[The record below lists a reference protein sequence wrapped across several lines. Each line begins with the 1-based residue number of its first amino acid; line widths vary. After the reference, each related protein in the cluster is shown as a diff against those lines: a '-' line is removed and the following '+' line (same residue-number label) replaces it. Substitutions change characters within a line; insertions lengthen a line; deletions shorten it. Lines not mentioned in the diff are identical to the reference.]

1 MAQLTQ
7 TTGIIEP
14 AVEIDLNPTSR
25 QAIVGYLNALLADE
39 VVLATKTRNY
49 HWNVVGPNFSALH
62 QFFGAQY
69 TELNENVDEV
79 AERVRAIGGKPA
91 STLVEFVAQARVSEE
106 SFRTAHS
113 DEMVAKLLSD
123 QESVI
128 RSIRSDLVRIT
139 KLEDAG
145 TVEFLTGLLEQ
156 HEKMAWTLRAT
167 LVPVAQLVKA

>member
-1 MAQLTQ
+1 MAQITQ
-7 TTGIIEP
+7 ATGIIEP

-25 QAIVGYLNALLADE
+25 KTVEGYLNVLLADE

-49 HWNVVGPNFSALH
+49 HWNVVGPNFNSLH

-91 STLVEFVAQARVSEE
+91 STLVEFVAQARVREE
-106 SFRTAHS
+106 SSRTPSA
-113 DEMVAKLLSD
+113 DEMVSRLLSD

-145 TVEFLTGLLEQ
+145 TMEFLTGLLEQ
-156 HEKMAWTLRAT
+156 HETMAWMLRAT
-167 LVPVAQLVKA
+167 LPVQQIVKA